1 MTDEI
6 LLKIRGLQMS
16 NDDSDTIETICP
28 GKYYFKNGKHYFIY
42 EEVVEGFTETT
53 MNRIKLQSGYMELF
67 KKGVTNVHMV
77 FEEGKKNQTYY
88 YTPFGSLLIGIDTSK
103 VAIEETEN
111 AITVEVDYAM
121 EMNNEFV
128 ANCHIS
134 IEAGD
139 SGIVHLSD
147 CNS

>member
-1 MTDEI
+1 MTSEI
-6 LLKIRGLQMS
+6 LLKIRGLQMAA
-16 NDDSDTIETICP
+16 DDSETIETICP
-28 GKYYFKNGKHYFIY
+28 GKYYLKNGKHYFIY

-53 MNRIKLQSGYMELF
+53 LNKIKLKPGYMELF

-103 VAIEETEN
+103 VIINETEESI
-111 AITVEVDYAM
+111 AVEVDYAM

-134 IEAGD
+134 IEAGND
-139 SGIVHLSD
+139 CRVNLSE
-147 CNS
+147 S